1 MKNRV
6 ILMINIPYLDL
17 QLYLM
22 NVLNKTE
29 PNFTIDELKRVEE
42 LSLNPIGISNSY
54 QKIDF
59 KILNYF
65 PNLKK
70 LEVSNSQI
78 NDEEIAIIAH
88 ILPLEEL
95 MLNNCH
101 VANVKGF
108 YHTKLKSFGFNNC
121 IVPDLEN
128 ISLMKGLN
136 VIKLINMKLD
146 TINYLEQLPH
156 LIEVDLSYSELLENS
171 TMYHFILIERLQ
183 VANSNI
189 LDLDFVN
196 KYSGLKEISI
206 SKDQYIKNK
215 ALIDDLVALNINV
228 YEDDVICYNHL
239 SGGQNE

>member
-1 MKNRV
+1 
-6 ILMINIPYLDL
+6 MINIPYLDL

-29 PNFTIDELKRVEE
+29 PRFTPDELKRVEE

-70 LEVSNSQI
+70 LEISNSKVEEEAI
-78 NDEEIAIIAH
+78 NIISH
-88 ILPLEEL
+88 VSSLEEL
-95 MLNNCH
+95 MFNNCY
-101 VANVKGF
+101 VSSVKGF
-108 YHTKLKSFGFNNC
+108 YHNKLKSLGFNNC
-121 IVPDLEN
+121 LVLDLED
-128 ISLMKGLN
+128 ISLLKGLN
-136 VIKLINMKLD
+136 VIKLINMKLE
-146 TINYLEQLPH
+146 TIKYLEQLPH
-156 LIEVDLSYSELLENS
+156 LIEVDLSYSELLETS
-171 TMYHFILIERLQ
+171 TMYHFILIERLGI
-183 VANSNI
+183 ANSNI

-206 SKDQYIKNK
+206 SENQYLKNK
-215 ALIDDLVALNINV
+215 NLIDDLVPLNISV

-239 SGGQNE
+239 EGGQNE